1 MKRNQLHTDGD
12 PQKRELIKK
21 RHFSL
26 RINLFFFITFVLFSI
41 LLVRLAILQFVE
53 GKELVAAKNKLLY
66 RDTQI
71 APIRGNIYD
80 KDSFPLAYTVSVQS
94 LFFRVEAGQSKM
106 QDEVIALAYEL
117 EKIFEEKGN
126 PGSHKPT
133 AEEIILSMDVG
144 YDLNKNKTKDPG
156 SIWIPRR
163 IKADLSKE
171 EIAYIMERR
180 DEFKWLEVS
189 EESIRTYST
198 EDDGTA
204 IAAQLV
210 GYMRPYSTGKE
221 SKYGLEKYKDPALVD
236 EYVPEEFVGYDG
248 LELMYQDELR
258 GKSGTK
264 KYPVNAGDRII
275 GKPEITPPEKGH
287 NLYLTIQ
294 KDVQSVTEKAIMD
307 HTAYMRSSKAPKY
320 YSNPNAHTGYAVAME
335 VKTGKIIAM
344 ASMPDYDTNMWI
356 PSISGKDYSEIEPII
371 NNGTIRTA
379 FPKLPPEQRT
389 KRMSSMVYMGSV
401 IKPLTILMG
410 LNEGFI
416 TPTTKYNDTGSVSYG
431 MVGKQATTRNSGG
444 KVNGLI
450 GPAEAISVSSNTY
463 MISQV
468 GQKLYNRDQ
477 LDGIKVLDEYYN
489 KFGLGVVTGSGLP
502 YESAGIS
509 EYQTLAESEGS
520 LSALVRASWG
530 QNQKYTTMQLAQYAA
545 TLGSK
550 GKRMQ
555 PQFVEKITTYEGET
569 LQTFEPV
576 VLDDTKFPDEYWD
589 VIEKGMIGVNKQGFE
604 GVNYSI
610 AAKTGTSTQ
619 LLNGKEVDNAVFIAY
634 APVEDPTLAV
644 AVVVPEGGYGSY
656 GAAPIARKM
665 FDAYDQYI
673 GLNGVPKGAPPAE
686 EVPASG
692 AVNSNAAN
700 SNASTGTQSVPPA
713 TNTNNNSNSST
724 NTSTNAN
731 TSTSA
736 NTGSNPNP
744 TSGTNEQTN
753 VPPDQAVVPQT
764 RQEEDET
771 TTGGTEP

>member
-117 EKIFEEKGN
+117 EKIFKEKGN
-126 PGSHKPT
+126 PGSDMPT

-204 IAAQLV
+204 IATQLI
-210 GYMRPYSTGKE
+210 GYMRPFSVGKE
-221 SKYGLEKYKDPALVD
+221 TKSGLDKYKDPALAE
-236 EYVPEEFVGYDG
+236 EYLPEEFVGYDG
-248 LELMYQDELR
+248 LEFMYQDELR

-294 KDVQSVTEKAIMD
+294 KDVQSITEKAIMD
-307 HTAYMRSSKAPKY
+307 HLAFMRSGKSGNKY
-320 YSNPNAHTGYAVAME
+320 YNNPNAHTGYAVAME
-335 VKTGKIIAM
+335 VKTGKIISM
-344 ASMPDYDTNMWI
+344 ASMPDYDTNIWI
-356 PSISGKDYSEIEPII
+356 PYISGKDYNEILPII

-416 TPTTKYNDTGSVSYG
+416 TPTTKYNDTGSFSYG
-431 MVGKQATTRNSGG
+431 MVGRQATIRNSGG
-444 KVNGLI
+444 KVNGMI
-450 GPAEAISVSSNTY
+450 GPADAIRVSSNTY
-463 MISQV
+463 MAAMV
-468 GQKLYNRDQ
+468 GEPLSKRDAKKSVQ
-477 LDGIKVLDEYYN
+477 VLDEYYN

-502 YESAGIS
+502 YEDDGIS

-520 LSALVRASWG
+520 LSAMVRASWG

-545 TLGSK
+545 TLASK

-576 VLDDTKFPDEYWD
+576 VLDDTKFPDQYWD
-589 VIEKGMIGVNKQGFE
+589 VIEQGMIGVNKQGFE
-604 GVNYSI
+604 GVNYSV

-656 GAAPIARKM
+656 GAAPIARQM

-673 GLNGVPKGAPPAE
+673 GLNGVPKGAPPVE

-692 AVNSNAAN
+692 TVN
-700 SNASTGTQSVPPA
+700 SNASTGNQSVPPA
-713 TNTNNNSNSST
+713 TNTNNNSNSNANS
-724 NTSTNAN
+724 NAN
-731 TSTSA
+731 TGNNPKPSPSA
-736 NTGSNPNP
+736 NPNP
-744 TSGTNEQTN
+744 ASGTNDQTN
-753 VPPDQAVVPQT
+753 VPADQAVVPQT

-771 TTGGTEP
+771 TNGGTEP